1 MSSACELVV
10 FNLDSEA
17 TQECWSWLIKQLRHI
32 ASTKWK
38 SVDVKWLSH
47 FRSLPL
53 SSYLSFYQRKY
64 MEGHDRY

>member
-38 SVDVKWLSH
+38 SVDVKWLLH
-47 FRSLPL
+47 FRRLPL
-53 SSYLSFYQRKY
+53 FIPVVLSKKIH
-64 MEGHDRY
+64 GGP